1 MPAYSVPRLAD
12 PPTSPLDARWDA
24 VPRLAVD
31 RFHAHSSDHHPVVH
45 AQLGHSGERLH
56 LRFTVHDR
64 HVRSCVVQ
72 ANGPVCTDSCVEF
85 FVEPLPGLGYFNIEV
100 NAGGTLHVSHI
111 TDPTPLPEGG
121 FAGCAML
128 EAAELATIAVATT
141 LPAVVEPELAGPLD
155 WAMCADIPIALFTRR
170 LGRAPPVPGTW
181 RGNFYKCA
189 DHTSHPHWA
198 SWAPIGERLAFHVP
212 ACFGDLQLA

>member
-1 MPAYSVPRLAD
+1 MHTHTIPRLAD
-12 PPTSPLDARWDA
+12 PPVSPLDARWDA

-31 RFHAHSSDHHPVVH
+31 NFHPHSSDHHPVVH
-45 AQLGHSGERLH
+45 AQIGHSRDRLH

-64 HVRSCVVQ
+64 HVRSIVVQ
-72 ANGPVCTDSCVEF
+72 ANGPVCTDSCVEC
-85 FVEPLPGLGYFNIEV
+85 FVEPLLGLGYFNIEV

-128 EAAELATIAVATT
+128 GPDELATIAVATT
-141 LPAVVEPELAGPLD
+141 LPRVIDPEIAGPLD
-155 WAMCADIPIALFTRR
+155 WAMCAGIPIDLFTRR

-189 DHTSHPHWA
+189 DLSSQPHWA

-212 ACFGDLQLA
+212 GHFGELRLA